1 IERIYSKLVARF
13 GEERAHRMGRRNRNM
28 LLFPNLVINDHVS
41 LTLRSFE
48 PTAPDAMDIT
58 VWALAPEEEIGDR
71 VSVGRRLTSFIEFL
85 GPGGFAA
92 PDDIEALELCQR
104 GFRNFK
110 DAPWDDYSKGM
121 EQQSK

>member
-1 IERIYSKLVARF
+1 
-13 GEERAHRMGRRNRNM
+13 M
-28 LLFPNLVINDHVS
+28 LIFPNLVINDHVS

-85 GPGGFAA
+85 GPGGFAT

-104 GFRNFK
+104 GFRNLRE
-110 DAPWDDYSKGM
+110 APWNDYSKGM
-121 EQQSK
+121 AQDSKSWLDEAQLRSFW